1 MGGGGMFVGI
11 YMFGGCGCGVGWR
24 FEGKLIVWVWVVR
37 LYGFGLNFF
46 KIKKIL
52 LIFMVYVI
60 INCILF
66 LLNVSGFFIKIYMR
80 GNLF

>member
-46 KIKKIL
+46 KMKENFINIDGICNYKL
-52 LIFMVYVI
+52 YI
-60 INCILF
+60 I
-66 LLNVSGFFIKIYMR
+66 FIKC
-80 GNLF
+80 L

>member
-24 FEGKLIVWVWVVR
+24 FEGKFIVWVWVVR

-46 KIKKIL
+46 KMKEN
-52 LIFMVYVI
+52 FI
-60 INCILF
+60 INIDGICNYKLYII
-66 LLNVSGFFIKIYMR
+66 FIKC
-80 GNLF
+80 L